1 MNLRRMVWLG
11 LWCAATALAPAAST
25 PLWAADDGV
34 TEVKAATEA
43 YVAAF
48 NEGQADQ
55 IGEFWAEDADYTTS
69 AGQLYRGRKAIQE
82 LMTADSAAEGR
93 AKLKIAD
100 ALVRLLKSDV
110 ALQDGVLEF
119 AAADGVIDRSRYTA
133 VWLKGDKGWKLT
145 SVRDLGALPEIQA
158 PQVRENPLKQLEV
171 LVGEWKAD
179 DEMASIQLTAAWKLN
194 QQFLEFD
201 YKVTPKEGEAFT
213 VLQLIGWDPVEETV
227 RSWYFDSH
235 GGHGS
240 GLWEKTEGGWSVL
253 SSGVTAT
260 GLLGG
265 AIYNY
270 EPTGKILTLTITS
283 REVAGQPFP
292 DATVKFQ
299 HP

>member
-1 MNLRRMVWLG
+1 MNLHRMVWLG
-11 LWCAATALAPAAST
+11 LWCATTLMAPTAST
-25 PLWAADDGV
+25 SLRAADDSV
-34 TEVKAATEA
+34 AEVKTATEA

-48 NEGQADQ
+48 NEGKADR

-69 AGQLYRGRKAIQE
+69 EGQLYRGRKAIQE
-82 LMTADSAAEGR
+82 LMSADSEAEGR

-100 ALVRLLKSDV
+100 ALVRMLKPDV

-133 VWLKGDKGWKLT
+133 VWLKGEKGWKLT
-145 SVRDLGALPEIQA
+145 SVRDLGALPEIMA
-158 PQVRENPLKQLEV
+158 PQVRENPLQQLEA
-171 LVGEWKAD
+171 LVGEWKAE
-179 DEMASIQLTAAWKLN
+179 DELASIQLNATWKLN
-194 QQFLEFD
+194 HQFLEFD
-201 YKVTPKEGEAFT
+201 YKVTPKTGEAFT

-240 GLWEKTEGGWSVL
+240 GLWEKTETGWSVI
-253 SSGVTAT
+253 SSGATAT

-265 AIYNY
+265 AVYNY
-270 EPTGKILTLTITS
+270 EVAGKTLTLAITS

-299 HP
+299 RP